1 MIGTILTGINIALVF
16 LLVGFLFKKF
26 VAILRRFKQQEGMTE
41 LKTIQYLIML
51 GTLFWLL
58 KVIL

>member
-16 LLVGFLFKKF
+16 LLVGLLSTKF
-26 VAILRRFKQQEGMTE
+26 VGILRRFKQQEGMTE

-51 GTLFWLL
+51 GTLFWLI
-58 KVIL
+58 KCIT